1 MASLKEVNMRKK
13 LWISLALVLIIPG
26 LLFTASC
33 AKKTVKSDITTD
45 QKAQEEAEIR
55 ARMEAEKA
63 KQAEMDAQME
73 KTRLNALEEQRMKEE
88 ALKREMM
95 AARTR
100 FLNEDIYFEF
110 DSSALLSMAQDVLKR
125 KAQWLRDNPGAS
137 VVVEGHCD
145 ERGTNEYNLA
155 LGDRRSNS
163 AKSFLADLGIS
174 VSRLKTISYGE
185 ERPVDTGHNEET
197 WAKNRRAHF
206 VIE

>member
-1 MASLKEVNMRKK
+1 MASLKEVNMQKK

-26 LLFTASC
+26 LLFTTSC
-33 AKKTVKSDITTD
+33 AKKTVKSDMTAD
-45 QKAQEEAEIR
+45 QKAQEDATIR
-55 ARMEAEKA
+55 ARMEAENA

-73 KTRLNALEEQRMKEE
+73 KARLKALDEQAMKEE

-110 DSSALLSMAQDVLKR
+110 DSSALVSMAQDVLKR
-125 KAQWLRDNPGAS
+125 KAQWLRNNPGAS

-174 VSRLKTISYGE
+174 ASRLKTISYGE

>member
-1 MASLKEVNMRKK
+1 MRKK